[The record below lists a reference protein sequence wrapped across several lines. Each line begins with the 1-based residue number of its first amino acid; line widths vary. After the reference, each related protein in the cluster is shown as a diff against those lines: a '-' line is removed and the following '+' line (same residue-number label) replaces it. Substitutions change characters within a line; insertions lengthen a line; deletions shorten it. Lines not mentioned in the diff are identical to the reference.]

1 MSTKHDLH
9 VIFGTG
15 PAGSTL
21 AEQLVAAGV
30 QVRAVNR
37 SGKAKLPPQV
47 EVVAADIL
55 DPSAVR
61 AVVADAGVIYHC
73 ANVPYPQ
80 QVEVLPRFQ
89 AHIIEGAAHAAARLV
104 VLDTL
109 YVYGETRGMPM
120 RESTPYAATT
130 RKGRMRA
137 ELVEVYLAAH
147 RAGKVQVTLGRA
159 ADFFGPRVLTSTL
172 GDRVF
177 PAALTGK
184 PVQLLGNIDLPHSY
198 SYIGDVARG
207 LAILG
212 EREDALGRAWLLP
225 VTPIVTQRAMAQL
238 IEQQIG
244 QPVRIQALPKFAI
257 QAFGLFDS
265 LMREFVEMFYQYTES
280 QIVDASAFERTFQV
294 EATPLEAALQ
304 ATIQW
309 YRQEYQPLQAT
320 PQAA

>member
-1 MSTKHDLH
+1 MNTNCDVH

-21 AEQLVAAGV
+21 AEQLVAAGK

-47 EVVAADIL
+47 EVVAADML
-55 DPSAVR
+55 DSSAVR
-61 AVVADAGVIYHC
+61 AVSADANVIYHC

-80 QVEVLPRFQ
+80 QVEIMPKFT
-89 AHIIEGAAHAAARLV
+89 AHIIEAAARASAKLV

-109 YVYGETRGMPM
+109 YVYGRTRGMLM
-120 RESTPYAATT
+120 RETTPYAATT

-137 ELVEVYLAAH
+137 ELVETYLAAH

-159 ADFFGPRVLTSTL
+159 ADFFGPRVLNSTL

-177 PAALTGK
+177 PAALAGK

-212 EREDALGRAWLLP
+212 EQEAALGHAWLLP
-225 VTPIVTQRAMAQL
+225 VTPIVTQRAIAEM
-238 IEQQIG
+238 IG
-244 QPVRIQALPKFAI
+244 RQVGRSVRIQALPKFAI

-265 LMREFVEMFYQYTES
+265 FMREFVEMFYQYTEP
-280 QIVDASAFERTFQV
+280 QIVDASAFARTFQV
-294 EATPLEAALQ
+294 TAMPLETALQ
-304 ATIQW
+304 ATIRW
-309 YRQEYQPLQAT
+309 YQQQQSR
-320 PQAA
+320 QAAPRAA